1 MSGVHSEV
9 PVLIIGGG
17 PVGFCLALE
26 LAFHGQRSMVVE
38 QDAGT
43 GLELLAKAGTL
54 NERTMEFCRRW
65 GIVNEVANAGFP
77 EDYPRDTFYCTS
89 LNGHLIGSIPMPATK
104 DRKPPPSGP
113 EMLRKCGQHIFD
125 PLVARAAAATG
136 KCEIRYSMRFES
148 YSQDADGVN
157 VELSNVS
164 TGKRFTIRAQYLVGC
179 DGSTSAVRQ
188 QMGVALPGR
197 QLDYSVSAMIR
208 VQNIEHYHP
217 LGKGERYMFIDKAGT
232 WANMT
237 TVNGV
242 DLWRFTLLGSEDKL
256 DLARLDMRKEINRA
270 LGRDDI
276 PYEVMRVVPWRRA
289 QTHAVR
295 YRDGRVLLAGDACHT
310 TSPTGGHGLN
320 TGIGDVASVG
330 WMLDAVMSGWGGRH
344 LLDAYEIERRPVAIR
359 NLGNST
365 ENYEVWLDHTGYE
378 RVFDEGPDGNSSR
391 RAIGARLAAALKQE
405 WHSLGIG
412 MAYNYYCSPIVYPD
426 GSKAPP
432 DEPSTYI
439 QTSRPGHRAPHAWLP
454 DGHSTLDLFGHGFT
468 LLILGSN
475 PPDTAAFEQAA
486 LRIGFPLTAHALPQ
500 PDIAALYVR
509 KMVLVR
515 PDGMVAW
522 RGDSLPADVDEL
534 LDIVRGSPAGA
545 NRQRGHM
552 QDTPALRKTA

>member
-1 MSGVHSEV
+1 MSSRDTEV
-9 PVLIIGGG
+9 PVLVIGGG

-38 QDAGT
+38 QDTGT

-54 NERTMEFCRRW
+54 NERTMEYCRRW
-65 GIVNEVANAGFP
+65 GIVGEVANAGFP

-89 LNGHLIGSIPMPATK
+89 LNGHLIGSSPMPATK

-125 PLVARAAAATG
+125 PLVAKAAAATG
-136 KCEIRYSMRFES
+136 KCEIRYSTRFES
-148 YSQDADGVN
+148 YSQDIDGVN
-157 VELSNVS
+157 VELSDTV
-164 TGKRFTIRAQYLVGC
+164 TGKRFTVRAGYLVGC

-208 VQNIEHYHP
+208 IDRLEQYHK
-217 LGKGERYMFIDKAGT
+217 LGKGERYMFIDKEGT

-242 DLWRFTLLGSEDKL
+242 DLWRFTLIGSEDKL
-256 DLARLDMRKEINRA
+256 DLAKLDIRKEINRA
-270 LGRDDI
+270 FGRDDV
-276 PYEVMRVVPWRRA
+276 PYEVMRVLPWRRA

-320 TGIGDVASVG
+320 TGIGDVASAG
-330 WMLDAVMSGWGGRH
+330 WMLDAVLSGWGGKY

-378 RVFDEGPDGNSSR
+378 RVFDEGSDGNASR
-391 RAIGARLAAALKQE
+391 RAIGARLASALKQE

-412 MAYNYYCSPIVYPD
+412 MGYNYYCSPIVYPD
-426 GSKAPP
+426 GTKAPA
-432 DEPSTYI
+432 DDPSSYI
-439 QTSRPGHRAPHAWLP
+439 PTSRPGHRAPHAWLP
-454 DGHSTLDLFGHGFT
+454 DGRSTLDLFGHGFV
-468 LLILGSN
+468 LLRLGAKA
-475 PPDTAAFEQAA
+475 PDSSAFESAA
-486 LRIGFPLTAHALPQ
+486 ARIGLPLTVHTLPQ
-500 PDIAALYVR
+500 QEIAELYAR
-509 KMVLVR
+509 QLVLVR

-522 RGDSLPADVDEL
+522 RGDSVPAEIDDV
-534 LDIVRGSPAGA
+534 LDIVRGSPVGPD
-545 NRQRGHM
+545 RQNKPMREA
-552 QDTPALRKTA
+552 PALRRSA

>member
-1 MSGVHSEV
+1 MSNIEAEV

-65 GIVNEVANAGFP
+65 GIAGAVAGAGFP
-77 EDYPRDTFYCTS
+77 DDYPRDTFYCTS
-89 LNGHLIGSIPMPATK
+89 LNGHLIGCSPMPSTK
-104 DRKPPPSGP
+104 DRKPPPTGP

-125 PLVARAAAATG
+125 PLVAKAALATG
-136 KCEIRYSMRFES
+136 KCDIRYGLRFVSFE
-148 YSQDADGVN
+148 QDADGVDVN
-157 VELSNVS
+157 LTAVA
-164 TGKRFTIRAQYLVGC
+164 TGEAVRVRAKYLVGC
-179 DGSTSAVRQ
+179 DGSTSAVRR
-188 QMGVALPGR
+188 QMGIALPGR

-208 VQNIEHYHP
+208 IDRLEQYHK
-217 LGKGERYMFIDKAGT
+217 LGKGERYMFIDREGT

-237 TVNGV
+237 TVDGV
-242 DLWRFTLLGSEDKL
+242 DLWRFTLIGSEDKL
-256 DLARLDMRKEINRA
+256 NLAKLDIRKEIHRA
-270 LGRDDI
+270 FGRDDV
-276 PYEVMRVVPWRRA
+276 PFEVMRVLPWRRA

-320 TGIGDVASVG
+320 TGIGDVADIG
-330 WMLDAVMSGWGGRH
+330 WMLDAMLQGWGGTH

-378 RVFDEGPDGNSSR
+378 RVFDEGADGNASR
-391 RAIGARLAAALKQE
+391 RAIGARLAANLKQE

-412 MAYNYYCSPIVYPD
+412 MGYSYYCSPLVHPD

-432 DEPSTYI
+432 DDPSTYV

-454 DGHSTLDLFGHGFT
+454 DGRSTIDLFGHGFA
-468 LLILGSN
+468 LLRLGAN
-475 PPDTAAFEQAA
+475 APDAGAFERAA
-486 LRIGFPLTAHALPQ
+486 AQIGMPLTVTALPQ
-500 PDIAALYVR
+500 PDIAKLYER
-509 KMVLVR
+509 QLVLVR

-522 RGDSLPADVDEL
+522 RGDELPDVDEV
-534 LDIVRGSPAGA
+534 LDIVRGSPTGA
-545 NRQRGHM
+545 Y
-552 QDTPALRKTA
+552 RKRVRTGQAAP

>member
-1 MSGVHSEV
+1 MSSRDTEI

-26 LAFHGQRSMVVE
+26 LAYHGQRSMVIE

-54 NERTMEFCRRW
+54 NERTMEYCRRW
-65 GIVNEVANAGFP
+65 GIVGEVANAGFP

-89 LNGHLIGSIPMPATK
+89 LNGHLIGSSPMPATK
-104 DRKPPPSGP
+104 DRKPPPTGP

-136 KCEIRYSMRFES
+136 KCEIRYGTRFES
-148 YSQDADGVN
+148 YSQDTEGVN
-157 VELSNVS
+157 VELSDTA
-164 TGKRFTIRAQYLVGC
+164 TGRRFTVRAAYLVGC

-188 QMGVALPGR
+188 QMGIALPGR

-208 VQNIEHYHP
+208 IDRLEQYHK
-217 LGKGERYMFIDKAGT
+217 LGKGERYMFIDKEGT

-237 TVNGV
+237 TVNGI
-242 DLWRFTLLGSEDKL
+242 DLWRFTLIGSEDKL
-256 DLARLDMRKEINRA
+256 DLAQMDIRKEINRA
-270 LGRDDI
+270 FGRDDV
-276 PYEVMRVVPWRRA
+276 PYEVMRVLPWRRA

-320 TGIGDVASVG
+320 TGIGDVASAG
-330 WMLDAVMSGWGGRH
+330 WMLDAVLSGWGGKH

-378 RVFDEGPDGNSSR
+378 RVFDEGPDGNASR

-412 MAYNYYCSPIVYPD
+412 MGYSYYCSPIVYPD
-426 GSKAPP
+426 GTKAPADDP
-432 DEPSTYI
+432 TNYV

-454 DGHSTLDLFGHGFT
+454 DGRSTLDLFGHGFV
-468 LLILGSN
+468 LLRLGADAPGSEAFE
-475 PPDTAAFEQAA
+475 TAANRSG
-486 LRIGFPLTAHALPQ
+486 LPLTVHALPQ
-500 PDIAALYVR
+500 PEIAQLYAR
-509 KMVLVR
+509 RLVLVR

-522 RGDSLPADVDEL
+522 RGDSVPADIDDV
-534 LDIVRGSPAGA
+534 LDIIRGSPVGSS
-545 NRQRGHM
+545 RQRKPM
-552 QDTPALRKTA
+552 QEASTVRKTA